1 MLEKK
6 LSGVQRA
13 AIVLG
18 VLGEQHAAEIIK
30 LMEPR
35 ELLLI
40 GAAMTTMT
48 GITKDDVKQVLA
60 DFFEMMER
68 HALLGLGSAEY
79 IKNVLVK
86 ALGMDK
92 AKQLLENIKLQD
104 SGPMGIDALR
114 KKDARV
120 IADMVRVEH
129 PQIVAIVLAHLDVEQ
144 AAQVLALLPDSI
156 QHDVILRIATL
167 QGVPEA
173 AMKELDRLIEQQ
185 FSGNTMV
192 GSSAVGGPK
201 RAAHILNLLEG
212 SLESKIMA
220 EIKGYDTD
228 LGRQIEELMFVFD
241 NLVDIDDR
249 GIQALVREVSSP
261 TLTLA
266 LKGADDAV
274 KEKIFKNMSKRAAEM
289 LRDDLEVMGPVRLSE
304 VEAAQKEVLATARRL
319 SEEGQLVLISKSGEK
334 YVF

>member
-1 MLEKK
+1 
-6 LSGVQRA
+6 
-13 AIVLG
+13 
-18 VLGEQHAAEIIK
+18 
-30 LMEPR
+30 
-35 ELLLI
+35 
-40 GAAMTTMT
+40 
-48 GITKDDVKQVLA
+48 
-60 DFFEMMER
+60 
-68 HALLGLGSAEY
+68 
-79 IKNVLVK
+79 
-86 ALGMDK
+86 
-92 AKQLLENIKLQD
+92 
-104 SGPMGIDALR
+104 
-114 KKDARV
+114 
-120 IADMVRVEH
+120 
-129 PQIVAIVLAHLDVEQ
+129 
-144 AAQVLALLPDSI
+144 
-156 QHDVILRIATL
+156 
-167 QGVPEA
+167 
-173 AMKELDRLIEQQ
+173 
-185 FSGNTMV
+185 MV